1 MRISIFDIASASI
14 NISNEL
20 YQMMLL
26 AFLLLDNVDRTENV
40 KELKEKIIGG

>member
-1 MRISIFDIASASI
+1 MRKSIFDIASASI